1 MANISVVDKQ
11 LLEDAF
17 GMRSGYV
24 LDFTDASFKHFFEDF
39 EINIEDEKYRTNGDS
54 KART

>member
-1 MANISVVDKQ
+1 MADISAIDKQ

-24 LDFTDASFKHFFEDF
+24 LDFTDSSFKSFFRRF
-39 EINIEDEKYRTNGDS
+39 WYKY
-54 KART
+54 